1 LLNSAE
7 SSDKGATVE
16 KYFKLRRISMSRIVN
31 GDANRK
37 RLFALFALLLGLSLA
52 TAMTAWAQPQLSDS
66 QEPGS
71 VLVFPL
77 FETGAAM
84 GGSVSTFQISVACPT
99 GASCTDGQDVDIRA
113 HWVCPGS
120 GFFNVCQDRDFV
132 LDTTVNGTVTFS
144 PPALPCPRGY
154 LIAWVVNE
162 SAPGVNIKFDGLT
175 GNAVIRESSTA
186 VTSYNAIPIQ
196 AVSGLAT
203 GATVPGSPAL
213 NFNGT
218 TAYKAVTGVIIGNA
232 KYDSA
237 SNQTSLVLLTLDVH
251 ANRANSQTF
260 ADLVSFD
267 RFESPLSSATSFTCW
282 GESFLSDLGLNN
294 GDYGLITSS
303 PAVSPSGT
311 PVTLLGLVITR
322 EPSAATTLRHY
333 AYPLLND
340 SSAVATTF
348 VP

>member
-1 LLNSAE
+1 
-7 SSDKGATVE
+7 
-16 KYFKLRRISMSRIVN
+16 MSRLMN
-31 GDANRK
+31 GDANGK
-37 RLFALFALLLGLSLA
+37 RLFALFALLLAFSL
-52 TAMTAWAQPQLSDS
+52 TAAMPAWAQVLQLADS

-77 FETGAAM
+77 FEKGK
-84 GGSVSTFQISVACPT
+84 SVFQISVACPT

-120 GFFNVCQDRDFV
+120 GTFNICLERDFV
-132 LDTTVNGTVTFS
+132 LDTTVNGTVTFT
-144 PPALPCPRGY
+144 PPTNLPCPNGY

-203 GATVPGSPAL
+203 GATVPGSPSL
-213 NFNGT
+213 NFDGL
-218 TAYKAVTGVIIGNA
+218 TAYKAVTGVIIGNV
-232 KYDSA
+232 KYDSS
-237 SNQTSLVLLTLDVH
+237 SNQTSVVLLTLDVH
-251 ANRANSQTF
+251 SNRANIETF
-260 ADLVSFD
+260 VDLVSFD
-267 RFESPLSSATSFTCW
+267 RVEVPLSSTASFTCW
-282 GESFLSDLGLNN
+282 GESSLSGLGLNN
-294 GDYGLITSS
+294 GDFGLITSA
-303 PAVSPSGT
+303 PAVNASGA

-322 EPSAATTLRHY
+322 EPSAAVTTRHY

-340 SSAVATTF
+340 SSPVATTF

>member
-1 LLNSAE
+1 
-7 SSDKGATVE
+7 
-16 KYFKLRRISMSRIVN
+16 MSRLMN
-31 GDANRK
+31 GDANGK
-37 RLFALFALLLGLSLA
+37 RLFALFALLLGFSLT

-77 FETGAAM
+77 FEQGK
-84 GGSVSTFQISVACPT
+84 STFQISVACPT
-99 GASCTDGQDVDIRA
+99 GATCLDGQDVDIRA

-120 GFFNVCQDRDFV
+120 GTFNICLERDFV

-144 PPALPCPRGY
+144 PPTTLPCPNGY

-162 SAPGVNIKFDGLT
+162 TAPGVNIKFDGLT
-175 GNAVIRESSTA
+175 GNAVIRESNTA

-203 GATVPGSPAL
+203 GATVPGSPVL

-218 TAYKAVTGVIIGNA
+218 TAYKAVTGVIIGNV
-232 KYDSA
+232 KFDSA
-237 SNQTSLVLLTLDVH
+237 SNETSVVLMTLDVNS
-251 ANRANSQTF
+251 NRANIETF
-260 ADLVSFD
+260 VDLLTFD
-267 RFESPLSSATSFTCW
+267 RFESPLSSTASFTCW
-282 GESFLSDLGLNN
+282 GESSLSGLGLNN
-294 GDYGLITSS
+294 GDYGLITSA
-303 PAVSPSGT
+303 PAMNASGT

-322 EPSAATTLRHY
+322 EPSNTITSGHY

-340 SSAVATTF
+340 SSPVATSF
-348 VP
+348 IPH

>member
-1 LLNSAE
+1 MLMVLVLLAVA
-7 SSDKGATVE
+7 AT
-16 KYFKLRRISMSRIVN
+16 
-31 GDANRK
+31 
-37 RLFALFALLLGLSLA
+37 
-52 TAMTAWAQPQLSDS
+52 TAWAQPQLSDS

-77 FETGAAM
+77 FEAAINGAN
-84 GGSVSTFQISVACPT
+84 VSTFQISVACPT
-99 GASCTDGQDVDIRA
+99 GASCLDGQDVDIRA

-120 GFFNVCQDRDFV
+120 GIFNTCLERDFV
-132 LDTTVNGTVTFS
+132 LDTTVNGTVIFS
-144 PPALPCPRGY
+144 PPAVLPCNHGY

-162 SAPGVNIKFDGLT
+162 TAPGVNIKFDGLT

-237 SNQTSLVLLTLDVH
+237 SNQTSVVLLTLDVH
-251 ANRANSQTF
+251 SNRPNNETF
-260 ADLVSFD
+260 VDLVSFD
-267 RFESPLSSATSFTCW
+267 RFESPLSSAASFTCW
-282 GESFLSDLGLNN
+282 GESFLSTLGLNN
-294 GDYGLITSS
+294 GDYGLITSN
-303 PAVSPSGT
+303 PAVSSQGT
-311 PVTLLGLVITR
+311 PVTLLGLIITR
-322 EPSAATTLRHY
+322 EPSAAATVRHY

-340 SSAVATTF
+340 SSPVATTF